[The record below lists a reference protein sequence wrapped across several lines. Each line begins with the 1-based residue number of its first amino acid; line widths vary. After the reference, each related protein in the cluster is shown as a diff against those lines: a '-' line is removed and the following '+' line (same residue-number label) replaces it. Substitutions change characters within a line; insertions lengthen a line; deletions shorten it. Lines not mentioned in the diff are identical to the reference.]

1 MYSHIGVPAA
11 GETVRVRSQTTTTA
25 QTKARLEA
33 ERAGGRR
40 LTVLCVEQHLVE
52 LGLVVI
58 KCPPDLVYGLL
69 IGQVTVHE
77 AAKRS
82 RRETESEPSFTER
95 VTSQFDIFTKFFSP
109 QVKWLPCF
117 YFGG

>member
-11 GETVRVRSQTTTTA
+11 GETVTVRSQTTTTTTTHKN
-25 QTKARLEA
+25 QTGGTAWTLHLSGQ
-33 ERAGGRR
+33 AGGRG

-58 KCPPDLVYGLL
+58 KCPPDFVYGLL

-77 AAKRS
+77 AAKRD
-82 RRETESEPSFTER
+82 RRETEREQRFTER
-95 VTSQFDIFTKFFSP
+95 VTSQF
-109 QVKWLPCF
+109 
-117 YFGG
+117 